1 MRPNTNS
8 NTNTSYNNTILP
20 LTDSSDESS
29 IDRNRGPSRNIQIST
44 PNPNISMITTATAL
58 SFEEDGSVVVDL
70 TDDVEDVRR
79 YPEHR
84 LPSGP
89 ATRAIVNESD
99 IVVPPNHHTNNGISS
114 YPPKRTRN
122 HRWLPVVLGMAVL
135 LSFIL
140 GIIFFLQ
147 SKKKSTSSLSN
158 KSVENPTPITQQELA
173 LHSDATNDCWIL
185 IDDTVY
191 DVTQYAP
198 KHPGGPQY
206 ITDFCG
212 SNATKDFYINHP
224 KEYLNIYLS
233 FDTRKGVLSTNSNTT
248 KTTTGG
254 SSSSSSKNNNNNS
267 NNASTNNNSTT
278 SGTANGVNE
287 KDNSGNNNDDK
298 NDDDGSG
305 NDDGND
311 DSTWA
316 PTTVPIDNVVAPT
329 GATTSP
335 PATASCISID
345 EVALHSSST
354 DCYYILYNYVYDFT
368 NYIDL
373 HPGGARKVFQECGT
387 DATAVFIT
395 QKFHNEDLLL
405 QVNALD
411 LYGLGNAC

>member
-1 MRPNTNS
+1 
-8 NTNTSYNNTILP
+8 
-20 LTDSSDESS
+20 
-29 IDRNRGPSRNIQIST
+29 
-44 PNPNISMITTATAL
+44 MITTATAL

-79 YPEHR
+79 YPDHR
-84 LPSGP
+84 MPPGP
-89 ATRAIVNESD
+89 ATRVIVNESD
-99 IVVPPNHHTNNGISS
+99 IVVPPNHDTNYGTSSS

-122 HRWLPVVLGMAVL
+122 QRWLPVVLGMAVL
-135 LSFIL
+135 LSFVL
-140 GIIFFLQ
+140 GIYFFLQ
-147 SKKKSTSSLSN
+147 SKQKSTSTLN
-158 KSVENPTPITQQELA
+158 NESVENPTPITEEELA

-198 KHPGGPQY
+198 KHPGGPEY

-224 KEYLNIYLS
+224 KEFLNIYLS
-233 FDTRKGVLSTNSNTT
+233 SDTRKGVLSTNSNTT

-254 SSSSSSKNNNNNS
+254 NSSKNNS
-267 NNASTNNNSTT
+267 NNASTKNNSTT
-278 SGTANGVNE
+278 TSNGENE
-287 KDNSGNNNDDK
+287 KDKSGNDNEDRESENEVED
-298 NDDDGSG
+298 NDDDKDDDSG
-305 NDDGND
+305 DD

-316 PTTVPIDNVVAPT
+316 PTTVPIDAVDAPT
-329 GATTSP
+329 GVTTSP

-354 DCYYILYNYVYDFT
+354 DCYYILYDFVYDFT

-395 QKFHNEDLLL
+395 EKFHNEDLLL
-405 QVNALD
+405 EVNALD
-411 LYGLGNAC
+411 LYGLGYAC